1 MLFRS
6 IVAAGASS
14 VLALG
19 LTAAASAASMGCTGT
34 IYGSWVNDQG
44 GVYIRGSWHADHTQ
58 ICSVTEVWKGIPTEV
73 CYSWIAKVD
82 AAASTG
88 KSVQVYYQDI
98 PSCGTIPTYENS
110 PAPYYVMLMNT

>member
-1 MLFRS
+1 MLLRS

-19 LTAAASAASMGCTGT
+19 LTAGASAASMGCTGT

-58 ICSVTEVWKGIPTEV
+58 ICSVTEV